1 MGNNA
6 RVAVQGIGTCKLV
19 LRGGRTLLLHNVLYA
34 PQICGN
40 LISVLVLLKLGFN
53 MYLAKNNIELSLGTT
68 HYGSGYVLNGF
79 IVMDTDYYE
88 CNLSYSMITSSHNS
102 EIDVNL
108 WHARLGHIGQ
118 NRIDRLVKQGLLPNY
133 DKVDLFTC
141 EHCLA
146 GKSTRKPFGKGTRAD
161 FPLQLV
167 HSDICGPM
175 NVRARHG
182 AYYFIT
188 FTDDYTRFG
197 IVYLISHKAEAISCF
212 QSYMSL
218 VENQLDRKIKAL
230 RTDRGREYLSDQFR
244 QLCDEKGIQHQL
256 TIPRTPQQNGVAE
269 RRNRTLLEM
278 VRSMMAQTNLS
289 ITFWGDA
296 LLTATFILNC
306 VPSKSVPT
314 TPYELWT
321 KRKPDLSVLRPWGCA
336 AYVLNT
342 SHPHGKLGAQGKKCI
357 FIRYSEHS
365 KGYVFIGEHNSGSL
379 TEFESRD
386 VTFLENDFPQ
396 QGDINKDLS
405 FYETMDFGDQDSLH
419 SSGSILGN
427 MLPTPSANDNDLD
440 QNRSNPNRSTQ
451 TLNDPGTSG
460 SNLRIIEESVLPEPK
475 LRRSGRQ
482 GIPRR
487 RFDIE
492 GGEAFVAITQ
502 DKDEPRNVTE
512 AFLGPDKENWTK
524 AMEEEMASMRSNQVW
539 ELVDLPKGRKA
550 IGNKWVLKMKRKADG
565 TIDKYKARLVAKG
578 YTQQEGIDYEET
590 FSPVVR
596 FTSIRLILAI
606 VASMDLEL
614 HQMDVKTTFLNGDLE
629 EEIYMQQP
637 VGFVNEG
644 QENKVCRLLKSI
656 YGLKQSSRQWYIRFH
671 NTIILNGF
679 TMIDEDHCVYIK
691 RSMDKFIIMS
701 LYVDDILI
709 AGNSKEY
716 VNEIKGWLSSNFEM
730 KDMGE
735 AAYILG
741 VKISRDR

>member
-1 MGNNA
+1 M
-6 RVAVQGIGTCKLV
+6 
-19 LRGGRTLLLHNVLYA
+19 
-34 PQICGN
+34 P
-40 LISVLVLLKLGFN
+40 
-53 MYLAKNNIELSLGTT
+53 
-68 HYGSGYVLNGF
+68 
-79 IVMDTDYYE
+79 
-88 CNLSYSMITSSHNS
+88 
-102 EIDVNL
+102 
-108 WHARLGHIGQ
+108 
-118 NRIDRLVKQGLLPNY
+118 
-133 DKVDLFTC
+133 
-141 EHCLA
+141 
-146 GKSTRKPFGKGTRAD
+146 
-161 FPLQLV
+161 
-167 HSDICGPM
+167 
-175 NVRARHG
+175 
-182 AYYFIT
+182 
-188 FTDDYTRFG
+188 
-197 IVYLISHKAEAISCF
+197 
-212 QSYMSL
+212 
-218 VENQLDRKIKAL
+218 
-230 RTDRGREYLSDQFR
+230 
-244 QLCDEKGIQHQL
+244 
-256 TIPRTPQQNGVAE
+256 
-269 RRNRTLLEM
+269 
-278 VRSMMAQTNLS
+278 

-296 LLTATFILNC
+296 LLTATFILNR
-306 VPSKSVPT
+306 VPSKSIPT

-321 KRKPDLSVLRPWGCA
+321 NRKPDLSVLRPWGCA

-342 SHPHGKLGAQGKKCI
+342 SHPHGKLGARGKKCI
-357 FIRYSEHS
+357 FIRYLEHS

-419 SSGSILGN
+419 LNGSILGN
-427 MLPTPSANDNDLD
+427 MFPTPSANDNDLD
-440 QNRSNPNRSTQ
+440 QNRSNPNGSTQ
-451 TLNDPGTSG
+451 TTNDLGPSG

-487 RFDIE
+487 HFDIE

-502 DKDEPRNVTE
+502 DKDEPRNVIE
-512 AFLGPDKENWTK
+512 ALSGLDKENWTK
-524 AMEEEMASMRSNQVW
+524 AMEEEMESMRSNQVW

-550 IGNKWVLKMKRKADG
+550 IGNKWVLKIKRKADG
-565 TIDKYKARLVAKG
+565 TIDKYKARLVVKG
-578 YTQQEGIDYEET
+578 YTQRLILDYEET

-614 HQMDVKTTFLNGDLE
+614 HQMDVKTAFLNGDLE

-637 VGFVNEG
+637 IGFVNEG
-644 QENKVCRLLKSI
+644 QENKVCRLLMSI

-679 TMIDEDHCVYIK
+679 IMIDEDHCVYIK
-691 RSMDKFIIMS
+691 ISMDKFIIMS

-716 VNEIKGWLSSNFEM
+716 INEIKGWLSSNFEM

-741 VKISRDR
+741 VKISRDRSKKL

>member
-1 MGNNA
+1 
-6 RVAVQGIGTCKLV
+6 
-19 LRGGRTLLLHNVLYA
+19 
-34 PQICGN
+34 
-40 LISVLVLLKLGFN
+40 
-53 MYLAKNNIELSLGTT
+53 
-68 HYGSGYVLNGF
+68 
-79 IVMDTDYYE
+79 
-88 CNLSYSMITSSHNS
+88 
-102 EIDVNL
+102 
-108 WHARLGHIGQ
+108 
-118 NRIDRLVKQGLLPNY
+118 
-133 DKVDLFTC
+133 
-141 EHCLA
+141 
-146 GKSTRKPFGKGTRAD
+146 
-161 FPLQLV
+161 
-167 HSDICGPM
+167 
-175 NVRARHG
+175 
-182 AYYFIT
+182 
-188 FTDDYTRFG
+188 
-197 IVYLISHKAEAISCF
+197 
-212 QSYMSL
+212 
-218 VENQLDRKIKAL
+218 
-230 RTDRGREYLSDQFR
+230 
-244 QLCDEKGIQHQL
+244 
-256 TIPRTPQQNGVAE
+256 
-269 RRNRTLLEM
+269 
-278 VRSMMAQTNLS
+278 MAQANLS
-289 ITFWGDA
+289 ITFWDDA
-296 LLTATFILNC
+296 LLTTTFILNR

-321 KRKPDLSVLRPWGCA
+321 KRKLDLSVLRPWECA

-342 SHPHGKLGAQGKKCI
+342 SHPHGKLGARGKKCI

-419 SSGSILGN
+419 SNGSILGN
-427 MLPTPSANDNDLD
+427 MFPTPSANDNDLD
-440 QNRSNPNRSTQ
+440 QNRSNPNGSTQ
-451 TLNDPGTSG
+451 TLNDPSPSG

-502 DKDEPRNVTE
+502 DKDEPRNVIE
-512 AFLGPDKENWTK
+512 ALYGPDKENWTK
-524 AMEEEMASMRSNQVW
+524 AMEEEMESMRSNQVW
-539 ELVDLPKGRKA
+539 ELVDLPKGCKA
-550 IGNKWVLKMKRKADG
+550 IGNKWVLKIKHKADG

-590 FSPVVR
+590 FSHVVR

-656 YGLKQSSRQWYIRFH
+656 YGRKQSSRQWYIRFH

-679 TMIDEDHCVYIK
+679 IMIDEDHCVYIK

-716 VNEIKGWLSSNFEM
+716 VNEIKGWLSSNF
-730 KDMGE
+730 
-735 AAYILG
+735 
-741 VKISRDR
+741 